1 MKVIE
6 GNNKMNTLMSNFNA
20 WNTYMGQKIL
30 EGMSMFKR
38 KVGKSVKIR
47 NYTSENIY
55 QIEDCK
61 NFSST

>member
-1 MKVIE
+1 
-6 GNNKMNTLMSNFNA
+6 MNTLMSNFNA

-38 KVGKSVKIR
+38 KVGKQVKIR